1 MKLVKMADEKIG
13 IFVQLPNGAY
23 AIDIA
28 ANLGFFLHDPLSYS
42 LLNGALKDGHDWSL
56 LVKHWADFACA
67 FEETTEN
74 PARMSGPFFD
84 FESLTDIPRT
94 ASAANPII
102 AIEITDTEI
111 FEEQD
116 PTGRRT
122 MERQFMSPPASEP
135 QRNSTATKTAQV
147 IEFSSGRG
155 DSSRRQRSAQW
166 FYQNEAK
173 MRLAAMLGSLAS
185 VPLSRNTDGHD
196 RTVTAASG

>member
-1 MKLVKMADEKIG
+1 MKLVKMADGKIG

-28 ANLGFFLHDPLSYS
+28 ANLGFFFHDPLSYS

-56 LVKHWADFACA
+56 LVKHWAHLRGPMKKLQKIPLAC
-67 FEETTEN
+67 
-74 PARMSGPFFD
+74 PDHSLILQ
-84 FESLTDIPRT
+84 SLTSIPQR

-122 MERQFMSPPASEP
+122 MERQFMSPPDSEP
-135 QRNSTATKTAQV
+135 PRDPTATKTAQV

-155 DSSRRQRSAQW
+155 ASSR
-166 FYQNEAK
+166 K
-173 MRLAAMLGSLAS
+173 
-185 VPLSRNTDGHD
+185 
-196 RTVTAASG
+196 

>member
-28 ANLGFFLHDPLSYS
+28 ANLGFFFHDPLSYS

-56 LVKHWADFACA
+56 LVKHWAYLRAPLKKLQKIPLAC
-67 FEETTEN
+67 
-74 PARMSGPFFD
+74 PD
-84 FESLTDIPRT
+84 HSLTLQSLTGIPQT

-147 IEFSSGRG
+147 IDFSSGRG
-155 DSSRRQRSAQW
+155 DSSRKQRSA
-166 FYQNEAK
+166 
-173 MRLAAMLGSLAS
+173 L
-185 VPLSRNTDGHD
+185 
-196 RTVTAASG
+196 